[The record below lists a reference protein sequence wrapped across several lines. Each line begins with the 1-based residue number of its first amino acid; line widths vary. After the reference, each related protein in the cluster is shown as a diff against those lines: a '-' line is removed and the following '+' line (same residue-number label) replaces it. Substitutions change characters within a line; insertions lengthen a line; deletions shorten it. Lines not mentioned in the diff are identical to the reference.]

1 MSVREAPCP
10 LPEYVHGHGQQHHPD
25 SDAANDEEALADAL
39 GGDPVVDIKGH
50 AEGEHVLDEVH
61 SGEGLGRH
69 GAMRVGHVGHN
80 TRRPQLHAEVDEAHT
95 HDDGDRPGV
104 LAGQALAPGEEARHG
119 EEEVGHHDG

>member
-1 MSVREAPCP
+1 MT
-10 LPEYVHGHGQQHHPD
+10 HHAD
-25 SDAANDEEALADAL
+25 RDAANDEEALADAL